1 MNHFTV
7 CDAMTDPNSA
17 MTKRLVTLAKRTM

>member
-17 MTKRLVTLAKRTM
+17 MTRRLVELSKRT